1 MTGAGGGKTQLPP
14 LERFSSSLIT
24 ELRAVR
30 GETVGELV
38 DQGRSSRCGGGG
50 GGGGGGGRGGAPSM
64 GGGGGGGVSDK
75 ENRSFS
81 A

>member
-14 LERFSSSLIT
+14 LERFSSSLMT

-38 DQGRSSRCGGGG
+38 DQGRSSVC

-64 GGGGGGGVSDK
+64 GGGGGGGVSDN